1 MRAVHHWHMFLTFA
15 INSCIETNENSELLD
30 KEEIVAKSLRNL
42 RIAFKSF
49 FSYTIYLYFA
59 RRYFVTD
66 RRIIFKKG
74 ILFTTKK
81 DIPLKSIEGIEVK
94 RNIFNRLVRPL
105 SLGFF
110 SEQGDVVVKTPG
122 GKMELN
128 GVVSPSQFQN
138 AIQKVMYSEK

>member
-1 MRAVHHWHMFLTFA
+1 MK
-15 INSCIETNENSELLD
+15 NSELLD
-30 KEEIVAKSLRNL
+30 KEEIVAKSRCGNL
-42 RIAFKSF
+42 RIAFINPF
-49 FSYTIYLYFA
+49 FPITIYLYFA

-74 ILFTTKK
+74 ILFTTTK

-138 AIQKVMYSEK
+138 AIQKVMYSGK

>member
-1 MRAVHHWHMFLTFA
+1 MK
-15 INSCIETNENSELLD
+15 NSELLD
-30 KEEIVAKSLRNL
+30 KEEIVAKSRCGNL
-42 RIAFKSF
+42 RIAFINPF
-49 FSYTIYLYFA
+49 FPITIYLYFA

-105 SLGFF
+105 SLGLF

>member
-1 MRAVHHWHMFLTFA
+1 MK
-15 INSCIETNENSELLD
+15 NSELLD
-30 KEEIVAKSLRNL
+30 KEEIVAKSRCGNL
-42 RIAFKSF
+42 RIAFINPF
-49 FSYTIYLYFA
+49 FPITIYLYFA

-74 ILFTTKK
+74 ILFTTTK

-128 GVVSPSQFQN
+128 GVISPSQFQN

>member
-1 MRAVHHWHMFLTFA
+1 MK
-15 INSCIETNENSELLD
+15 NSELLD
-30 KEEIVAKSLRNL
+30 EEEIVAKSRCGNL
-42 RIAFKSF
+42 RIAFINPF
-49 FSYTIYLYFA
+49 FPITIYLYFA

-74 ILFTTKK
+74 ILFTTTK

>member
-1 MRAVHHWHMFLTFA
+1 MK
-15 INSCIETNENSELLD
+15 NSELLD
-30 KEEIVAKSLRNL
+30 KEEIVAKSRCGNL
-42 RIAFKSF
+42 RIAFINPF
-49 FSYTIYLYFA
+49 FPITIYLYFA

-138 AIQKVMYSEK
+138 AIQKVMYSGK

>member
-1 MRAVHHWHMFLTFA
+1 MK
-15 INSCIETNENSELLD
+15 NSELLD
-30 KEEIVAKSLRNL
+30 KEEIVTKSRCGNL
-42 RIAFKSF
+42 RIAFINPF
-49 FSYTIYLYFA
+49 FPITIYLYFA

>member
-1 MRAVHHWHMFLTFA
+1 MK
-15 INSCIETNENSELLD
+15 NSELLD
-30 KEEIVAKSLRNL
+30 EEEIVAKSRCGNL
-42 RIAFKSF
+42 RIAFINPF
-49 FSYTIYLYFA
+49 FPITIYLYFA

-74 ILFTTKK
+74 ILFTTTK

-138 AIQKVMYSEK
+138 AIQKVMYSGK

>member
-1 MRAVHHWHMFLTFA
+1 MK
-15 INSCIETNENSELLD
+15 NSELLD
-30 KEEIVAKSLRNL
+30 KEEIVAKSRCGNL
-42 RIAFKSF
+42 RIAFINPF
-49 FSYTIYLYFA
+49 FPITTYLYFA